1 MSRMTFKTT
10 VLNPAEATADALV
23 LDDPLSFWG
32 GFNPRTGEIIDRLH
46 PQVGASIAGVAM
58 VIPASRGSAGTPA
71 GVAEAIRRGS
81 GPSAILLGRP
91 DVNITIGAMVA
102 DRLYGTS
109 TPVFVLDP
117 ADYATIRTGDTA
129 EMQEDGTV
137 TVTPAPGESE

>member
-1 MSRMTFKTT
+1 MNRSTFKTA
-10 VLNPAEATADALV
+10 VLNPGEAEANALV

-32 GFNPRTGEIIDRLH
+32 GFNPKTGEIIDRLH
-46 PQVGASIAGVAM
+46 PQVGASIAGTIM

-81 GPSAILLGRP
+81 GPAAILLGRA

-109 TPVFVLDP
+109 TPVLIP
-117 ADYATIRTGDTA
+117 AADDYRTVRTGDTIA
-129 EMQEDGTV
+129 IEQNGTV
-137 TVTPAPGESE
+137 IVTPSSGEAT